1 MRQDV
6 LIVERRRSYI
16 VCDALDANIDCE
28 RDAGVGGE
36 TLLLR
41 EEGNRRVP
49 GEERKERG
57 SGDIIDLCPV
67 STLCILAPLHTGVEW
82 SDPSAVLTFDFRIF
96 PYYLLT
102 WTYNLPSFSAN
113 SRIEEGRR
121 KKIAYTRDA
130 TFEFDLKYT
139 MNEVIFLDEKN
150 RRFLRDRTKA

>member
-82 SDPSAVLTFDFRIF
+82 SDPSPNVRLSNIS
-96 PYYLLT
+96 LLSL
-102 WTYNLPSFSAN
+102 NVNVQPSLFLREQSKT
-113 SRIEEGRR
+113 EEGKRLR
-121 KKIAYTRDA
+121 TRVMQ
-130 TFEFDLKYT
+130 LSSSIW
-139 MNEVIFLDEKN
+139 NILW
-150 RRFLRDRTKA
+150 TK